1 MNRNYL
7 VSDTRSLRCR
17 GQHSC
22 CNARAAD
29 KHKQMNP
36 NTMFDTPAYIQREVV
51 CWECVCLPSSLL
63 QRTQFAA
70 VAADRFMAR
79 HDDDALAP

>member
-51 CWECVCLPSSLL
+51 CLRECVCAFLPVCHNAPNLLLSLL
-63 QRTQFAA
+63 T
-70 VAADRFMAR
+70 VS
-79 HDDDALAP
+79 